1 MHGLRVGITAD
12 RKGRELHDALTRRG
26 ADVCWGPTLR
36 VLPPD
41 RDDLLIAETDALLA
55 AQPSHL
61 VVSTATGL
69 AAWLDALDV
78 GRHAAVG
85 DLLRVTPV
93 AARGAKAAGGLR
105 TVGVQPVFVSPRETT
120 EDVVAWLVPHVEAG
134 AAVAVQVHGG
144 EALGSLDP
152 LRRRGVAVHT
162 VAPYRWALPCDL
174 EPARTLVGRLAS
186 GSLDLLA
193 CTSAPAVR
201 HLFTVATSVGLADS
215 VRASLRS
222 RVAAAAVG
230 PVTAAAFEEE
240 GVPVAVMP
248 TRARTGDLVRAVA
261 GFAARRES
269 VDGPLEL
276 VPSARAVRFGARVV
290 VLGAQEFDVLAALV
304 RRPGV
309 VCRPGTLALAAFGHA
324 MPADATA
331 VRHHVSRIRRKL
343 GPYADRVETVRGVG
357 YRYRPSD

>member
-1 MHGLRVGITAD
+1 VNGLRVGITAD
-12 RKGRELHDALTRRG
+12 RKGRELYDALTRRG
-26 ADVCWGPTLR
+26 ADVTWGPTLR

-41 RDDLLIAETDALLA
+41 RDDLLVRETDALLA
-55 AQPSHL
+55 GRPAYL

-69 AAWLDALDV
+69 AAWLDALDRR
-78 GRHAAVG
+78 RHALVY
-85 DLLRVTPV
+85 DLLRRTPV

-120 EDVVAWLVPHVEAG
+120 DDVVSWLLPHVPAG
-134 AAVAVQVHGG
+134 AVVGVQVHGG
-144 EALGSLDP
+144 ESLGSLDP
-152 LRRRGVAVHT
+152 LRRRGVDVST
-162 VAPYRWALPCDL
+162 VAPYRWALPHDIA
-174 EPARTLVGRLAS
+174 PARALVQRLAE
-186 GSLDLLA
+186 GGLDLLA

-201 HLFTVATSVGLADS
+201 NLFSVARSEGRADD
-215 VRASLRS
+215 VRAALRES
-222 RVAAAAVG
+222 VAAAAVG
-230 PVTAAAFEEE
+230 PVTAVAFEEE

-261 GFAARRES
+261 GFAERRES

-276 VPSARAVRFGARVV
+276 VPSARAVRMGNRVV
-290 VLGAQEFDVLAALV
+290 VLGSLEFDVLAALV

-324 MPADATA
+324 MPTDSTA

-343 GPYADRVETVRGVG
+343 GPYGDRVETVRGVG
-357 YRYRPSD
+357 YRYRPCE